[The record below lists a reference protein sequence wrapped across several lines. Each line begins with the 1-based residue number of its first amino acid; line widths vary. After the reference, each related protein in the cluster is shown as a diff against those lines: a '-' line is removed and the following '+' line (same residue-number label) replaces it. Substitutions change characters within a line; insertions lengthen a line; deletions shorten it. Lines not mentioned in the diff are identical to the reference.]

1 MPVFLVISCP
11 RALVISIPLAYLG
24 GIGAASREDPEKA
37 PLWRRCASCAVAL
50 TKPAQLP
57 IFYRVKE
64 ILPVPGTSAPRLL
77 YWAAHAEAY
86 STHPRARSIRSLRGA
101 AARSDL
107 RHEEIEG
114 FGIRA
119 TVEGKIVLAG
129 SLRFLQQEGIA
140 GAPEN
145 FSGKAVHLAREGR
158 YIGALMLAESLR
170 PGAALAVRQL
180 KGQGVK
186 RTALLTG
193 DQGSAA
199 EKAADAVGIESVYSS
214 LLPGEKVAHLE
225 ELLKE
230 ARSLGGKLA
239 YVGDG
244 INDAPALSR
253 ADIGIAMGG
262 AGSDAAIEVAD
273 VVIMD
278 DALPKIARAAGIGA
292 FTHSIVRQNII
303 FALAVKA
310 FFLAAGAFGA
320 ASIWGA
326 LRSRG
331 TLSPSPIRPGRWPR
345 AGKGVLP
352 ELFTLEGNINQTE
365 VLMTEPLSYVQMCA
379 AGD

>member
-1 MPVFLVISCP
+1 
-11 RALVISIPLAYLG
+11 
-24 GIGAASREDPEKA
+24 
-37 PLWRRCASCAVAL
+37 
-50 TKPAQLP
+50 
-57 IFYRVKE
+57 
-64 ILPVPGTSAPRLL
+64 
-77 YWAAHAEAY
+77 
-86 STHPRARSIRSLRGA
+86 
-101 AARSDL
+101 
-107 RHEEIEG
+107 
-114 FGIRA
+114 
-119 TVEGKIVLAG
+119 
-129 SLRFLQQEGIA
+129 
-140 GAPEN
+140 
-145 FSGKAVHLAREGR
+145 
-158 YIGALMLAESLR
+158 
-170 PGAALAVRQL
+170 VRQL

-193 DQGSAA
+193 DQGPAA

-326 LRSRG
+326 LFADLG
-331 TLSPSPIRPGRWPR
+331 VTLLAIANTARTFWPRRQEGRPSPENY
-345 AGKGVLP
+345 LP
-352 ELFTLEGNINQTE
+352 LEGNINQTGG
-365 VLMTEPLSYVQMCA
+365 VLDDRAALLCSDDA